1 MARGWE
7 SKSVEEQINA
17 REAEAQVPAKKALT
31 PIELKEQARRDVLLL
46 ARAHTLNALQ
56 SARHERYRAQ
66 LERALEHLN
75 SELAKTNLPD
85 S

>member
-7 SKSVEEQINA
+7 SKSIEEQINA
-17 REAEAQVPAKKALT
+17 READSQLPAKKALT
-31 PIELKEQARRDVLLL
+31 PIELKQQTRREGLLL
-46 ARAHTLNALQ
+46 ARAHTLNILQ

-75 SELAKTNLPD
+75 SELAKINLQDP
-85 S
+85 

>member
-17 REAEAQVPAKKALT
+17 REAESQVPGKKALT
-31 PIELKEQARRDVLLL
+31 PIELKRQAKREGLLL

-56 SARHERYRAQ
+56 STRHERYRAQ

-75 SELAKTNLPD
+75 SELAKTNLQD
-85 S
+85 